1 MVYIFYLLQTNQ
13 LISEQFIFFEE
24 EMMYKI
30 LVIDD
35 DKEIL
40 KLMKTSLELENYNVT
55 VCQKLQLPISFE
67 DFRGYDLILLD
78 IMMPTISG
86 IEFCQQIRKE
96 INSPIIFVSAL
107 DTDEG
112 IIQAL
117 NIGGD
122 DFIVKPFSLQQFIAK
137 VNSHLKREERA
148 KLKVEKEA
156 RKRRSIPPI
165 EIYLEERML
174 YVENKPLSLTYR
186 EYNILELLSRNPYKV
201 FSKEEIYEQV
211 YDEESS
217 ALFRSI
223 SEYIYQIRVKFSSFG
238 INPIKTI
245 RGTGYKWNV

>member
-1 MVYIFYLLQTNQ
+1 
-13 LISEQFIFFEE
+13 
-24 EMMYKI
+24 MYKI

-137 VNSHLKREERA
+137 VNSH
-148 KLKVEKEA
+148 
-156 RKRRSIPPI
+156 
-165 EIYLEERML
+165 
-174 YVENKPLSLTYR
+174 
-186 EYNILELLSRNPYKV
+186 
-201 FSKEEIYEQV
+201 
-211 YDEESS
+211 
-217 ALFRSI
+217 
-223 SEYIYQIRVKFSSFG
+223 
-238 INPIKTI
+238 
-245 RGTGYKWNV
+245 

>member
-1 MVYIFYLLQTNQ
+1 MENRYKVLIADDDAH
-13 LISEQFIFFEE
+13 ISELIALYME
-24 EMMYKI
+24 
-30 LVIDD
+30 
-35 DKEIL
+35 KEGYETIEAH
-40 KLMKTSLELENYNVT
+40 TGREAIE
-55 VCQKLQLPISFE
+55 SFKE
-67 DFRGYDLILLD
+67 HAPDIVLLD

-223 SEYIYQIRVKFSSFG
+223 SEYIYQIRVKSFL
-238 INPIKTI
+238 
-245 RGTGYKWNV
+245 VV